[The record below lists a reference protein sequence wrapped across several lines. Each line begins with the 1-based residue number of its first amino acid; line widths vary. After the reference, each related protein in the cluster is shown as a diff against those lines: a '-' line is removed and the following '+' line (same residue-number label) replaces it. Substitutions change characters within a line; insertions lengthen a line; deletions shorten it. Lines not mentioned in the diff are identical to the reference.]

1 MSRSWWAVVAAL
13 ILPMSLMGGASAHAD
28 EGGPRERIVQGGAPP
43 AMSQPEVA
51 RGVIVRTTGTAA
63 LLGARAAVEG
73 LPLDVAV
80 VGSRSIGVST
90 DVLLF
95 DRLVPVAEAEAAADA
110 IASRTGVVWAEPDK
124 RVSRTATPVI
134 PNDTFFNDMK
144 QLWNG
149 GGSSDYSIKAPLVWG
164 RQVGKSSVVVA
175 ILDTGITRHPDLD
188 ANVVSGYDFISDVRM
203 ANDGNGW
210 DPDPADAGDWITEAE
225 SVSGFFEG
233 CDPSPSS
240 WHGTH
245 VAGTV
250 GAVQDNNF
258 GITGVAPGARL
269 QTVRVLGKCGGF
281 NSDVAA
287 GITWASGGSV
297 PGVPPNPTPAKV
309 LNMSLGSNGTCAP
322 DSALGSAISGAISRG
337 STVVVAVSNE
347 NEPATQKSPANCAGT
362 IRVTA
367 VDVRGQRA
375 GYANYGV
382 APGEVTIAAPGGDF
396 DVTGDG
402 GVLSTYNAGTTV
414 PVYPS
419 DGLSDFSFLQGTSMA
434 TPHVAGAAA
443 LLYSAGVTSPT
454 RVRELLVAAVQP
466 FPVYGNSTWDCTTLR
481 CGAGILDLSRLQV
494 DVQVAPPGAPTGLT
508 VTPVSDTRVTL
519 RWSAPSDNGGG
530 EITSYELQY
539 SRNSAAYQSLG
550 PTPTSE
556 TARDV
561 TNLAPGSTYTFRVA
575 AINSAGTGA
584 FSEPSPAYTVPGTQ
598 VTVPGKV
605 SGFSLDRFTKT
616 GATFRVTARWK
627 APTVTGGAAVTGYVA
642 RVGVGGR
649 WSAWGEL
656 TEPATLLTKLRK
668 GTRYQLQVRAVNS
681 AGEGATAAY
690 SFTTPRR

>member
-1 MSRSWWAVVAAL
+1 MPKKLWAVVAVL
-13 ILPMSLMGGASAHAD
+13 ILPMSLMGGASASAD
-28 EGGPRERIVQGGAPP
+28 EGEPRERILQGGAAP
-43 AMSQPEVA
+43 ATPQPQVA

-63 LLGARAAVEG
+63 LLGARAAVEH
-73 LPLDVAV
+73 LPLDVTV
-80 VGSRSIGVST
+80 VSSRSIGVST

-95 DRLVPVAEAEAAADA
+95 DRLVSVTEAEAAADA
-110 IASRTGVVWAEPDK
+110 IASRSGVVWAEADK
-124 RVSRTATPVI
+124 RVSRTTTPVI
-134 PNDTFFNDMK
+134 PNDTFFNRMK
-144 QLWNG
+144 PLWNG

-188 ANVVSGYDFISDVRM
+188 ANVVPGYDFISDVRV
-203 ANDGNGW
+203 ANDGDGW

-225 SVSGFFEG
+225 SASGLFEG
-233 CDPSPSS
+233 CDPTPSS

-250 GAVQDNNF
+250 GALQDNNF

-269 QTVRVLGKCGGF
+269 QTIRVLGKCGGF
-281 NSDVAA
+281 NSDIAA
-287 GITWASGGSV
+287 GITWASGGTV

-322 DSALGSAISGAISRG
+322 DSALGAAISGAISRG
-337 STVVVAVSNE
+337 STVVVAAGNE
-347 NEPATQKSPANCAGT
+347 NEPATQKSPANCAGV
-362 IRVTA
+362 IAVTA

-375 GYANYGV
+375 SYANYGV

-396 DVTGDG
+396 KVTGDE

-414 PVYPS
+414 PGQP
-419 DGLSDFSFLQGTSMA
+419 DFAVQQGTSMA

-494 DVQVAPPGAPTGLT
+494 AAVNVPGAPTGLT
-508 VTPVSDTRVTL
+508 VTPVTETRVTL
-519 RWSAPSDNGGG
+519 RWSAPSDDGGG
-530 EITSYELQY
+530 EISSYQLQY
-539 SRNSAAYQSLG
+539 SRDGGANQSLE
-550 PTPTSE
+550 PTPGF
-556 TARDV
+556 ARALDV
-561 TNLAPGSTYTFRVA
+561 INLVPGSTYTFRVA

-584 FSEPSPAYTVPGTQ
+584 FSSPSAPYTVPGGQ

-605 SGFSLDRFTKT
+605 SGFKLGKFAKT
-616 GATFRVTARWK
+616 GATFKVTARWQ
-627 APTVTGGAAVTGYVA
+627 APRVTGGAPVTGYIA
-642 RVGVGGR
+642 RIGNGGR
-649 WSAWGEL
+649 WSSWSER
-656 TEPATLLTKLRK
+656 TSPATLLTQLRK

-681 AGEGATAAY
+681 AGQGPVATY
-690 SFTTPRR
+690 SFVSPKR